1 MSAIILQSR
10 RVKGVSRV
18 ISATAIGPF
27 ESFDIADKRAT
38 ELCRSNGDE
47 FVYSVLSLVPPA
59 PAHDGHNRD
68 D

>member
-1 MSAIILQSR
+1 MSAIILQSK

-38 ELCRSNGDE
+38 ELCRVHGNA
-47 FVYSVLSLVPPA
+47 FMYSVISLVPPA
-59 PAHDGHNRD
+59 TDQQQS
-68 D
+68 